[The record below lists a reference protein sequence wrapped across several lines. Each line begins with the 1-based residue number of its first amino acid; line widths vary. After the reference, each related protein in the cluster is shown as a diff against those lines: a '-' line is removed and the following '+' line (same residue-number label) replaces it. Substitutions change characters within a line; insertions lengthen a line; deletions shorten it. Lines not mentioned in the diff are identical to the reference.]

1 MGPGPRPAPA
11 EGVGKRHSAR
21 RHGAGFR
28 LIASGVVTAM
38 AFSTVPTSLYPL
50 YQARDGFSTFPV
62 TIVFAVYAVGVLA
75 GPAGRR

>member
-1 MGPGPRPAPA
+1 
-11 EGVGKRHSAR
+11 
-21 RHGAGFR
+21 
-28 LIASGVVTAM
+28 M